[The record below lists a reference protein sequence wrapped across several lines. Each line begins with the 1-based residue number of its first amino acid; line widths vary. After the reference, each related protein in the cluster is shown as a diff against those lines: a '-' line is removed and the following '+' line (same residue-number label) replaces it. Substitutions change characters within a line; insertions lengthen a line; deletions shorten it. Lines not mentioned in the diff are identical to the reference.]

1 MSVKGWC
8 KRERFSGDSAV
19 NCFKNAFIMRL
30 RIEFKRGQKAGVL
43 STHLIKLEAGLLLQV
58 VGNSFSFASN
68 FKKSRPRF
76 IIMFRQ

>member
-8 KRERFSGDSAV
+8 KRERVSGDLAV

-43 STHLIKLEAGLLLQV
+43 ITHLIKLEAGLLLQV
-58 VGNSFSFASN
+58 VGNSFSLAVTS
-68 FKKSRPRF
+68 KRVGLVL
-76 IIMFRQ
+76 